1 MIPLKQSTHP
11 KVALTIARLTA
22 TAAALLALLP
32 CLLAGGCATAKPPP
46 LTVRELAEAQTF
58 PFYRVYWVGPRFG
71 SYHLAAA
78 DGRNNY
84 ISTFGD
90 SVYYGNCVPGKTS
103 ALGGG
108 GCELP
113 LQIDTSIYTRHADA
127 PLGPQRNALLR
138 GVPAVIFDG
147 GHSIELFS
155 GRLAIEVFSDD
166 LSEALRAVRALRPF
180 NAPGSAARPLPPPVY
195 CPGLSGPQPAPVQA
209 ALRKLPGHA
218 CQRLAATLAIDK
230 ALFGKN

>member
-1 MIPLKQSTHP
+1 MII
-11 KVALTIARLTA
+11 VRLIPSA
-22 TAAALLALLP
+22 TALLALFA
-32 CLLAGGCATAKPPP
+32 CLLAGGCATAQPPA
-46 LTVRELAEAQTF
+46 LNVRELAEAQTF
-58 PFYRVYWVGPRFG
+58 PFYRIYWVGPHFG

-90 SVYYGNCVPGKTS
+90 SVYYGNCVSGKTT
-103 ALGGG
+103 ALGG

-113 LQIDTSIYTRHADA
+113 LQINTLIYTRHANA
-127 PLGPQRNALLR
+127 PLGPQRNTLLR

-155 GRLAIEVFSDD
+155 GRLMIEVFSDD
-166 LSEALRAVRALRPF
+166 LSEALRAVRALRPL
-180 NAPGSAARPLPPPVY
+180 NLPGSAARPLPPPVY
-195 CPGLSGPQPAPVQA
+195 CPGLSGPRPAPVQA
-209 ALRKLPGHA
+209 ALRKLPGHP

-230 ALFGKN
+230 ALFGKY